1 MVQTDHPQNS
11 KNFTISP
18 ILPDGQMRILLS
30 WGEFPYDL
38 DSHLIGYTPDSK
50 QFHVYYHNQ
59 VFRWEQYE
67 IANLDV
73 DDQVSYGPET
83 ITILQPV
90 PDGTVYAVHDYS
102 NRSKS
107 DSTALSN
114 SGAVVSV
121 YTGGSQESIDVV
133 HHYELVSGNYTWTE
147 AYEDALS
154 RGGRIAHFDSL
165 DTYSH
170 VISEL
175 QADENT

>member
-11 KNFTISP
+11 QNFTISP

-121 YTGGSQESIDVV
+121 YTGGSQEVQTF
-133 HHYELVSGNYTWTE
+133 YVS
-147 AYEDALS
+147 S
-154 RGGRIAHFDSL
+154 GRAG
-165 DTYSH
+165 TYWN
-170 VISEL
+170 VFRIKDNQIEPINTISND
-175 QADENT
+175 QFQ